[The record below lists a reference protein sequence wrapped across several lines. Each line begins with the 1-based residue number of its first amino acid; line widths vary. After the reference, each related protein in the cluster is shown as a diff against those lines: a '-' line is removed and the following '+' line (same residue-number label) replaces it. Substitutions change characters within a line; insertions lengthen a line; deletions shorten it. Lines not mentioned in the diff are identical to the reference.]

1 MSSSRVVRRSNRTED
16 GKQRLKPFSLHEAS
30 SSGRSPRARRSWT
43 VTPLSTRAST
53 MTRTPTRCPWPRY
66 REIKGERRENERGNR
81 RFDRQMAS
89 TTSDLTLPLSLR
101 PPARTQLTHRT
112 AERTGPALPLGGSR
126 PPPQAVPQ
134 QHQARAHKRLL
145 GRPRR
150 LAARPRLRPRRRHL
164 EVDGRGPLL
173 RARGRPLSRGGRR
186 GRAEVRGG
194 HGEACRCRRVRRRR
208 RGDVL
213 RTLGLP
219 PVLARLPFQPRQRRR
234 ERGSVS
240 RLPLRFAR
248 RPLMPSAPDA
258 PRPRGR

>member
-16 GKQRLKPFSLHEAS
+16 GKKRLKPFSLHEAS

-81 RFDRQMAS
+81 RFDRQLAS

-150 LAARPRLRPRRRHL
+150 LAAGDRL
-164 EVDGRGPLL
+164 GP
-173 RARGRPLSRGGRR
+173 G
-186 GRAEVRGG
+186 
-194 HGEACRCRRVRRRR
+194 
-208 RGDVL
+208 
-213 RTLGLP
+213 
-219 PVLARLPFQPRQRRR
+219 
-234 ERGSVS
+234 
-240 RLPLRFAR
+240 
-248 RPLMPSAPDA
+248 
-258 PRPRGR
+258 